1 MTIGAHNHLTEAPF
15 ISIAKRRRRGLEM
28 MDGEARKEEAG
39 KRKLPDMEEEKDH
52 EAEEPEWMASKG

>member
-1 MTIGAHNHLTEAPF
+1 
-15 ISIAKRRRRGLEM
+15 M